1 MMGFSQ
7 KLRWKSMGFSFGNDP
22 NMVLFCL
29 CICMYIYIYISYTVM
44 SSED

>member
-22 NMVLFCL
+22 NMVLFFCASA
-29 CICMYIYIYISYTVM
+29 CIYIYISYTVM